1 MSWQYGGMN
10 RNAVHHIIATL
21 TPEAIEAS
29 LDVSPHSVRAAKTK
43 GEFPSNWY
51 AGLKAL
57 CDEVGIPCP
66 LSAFYW
72 RASDK
77 KLSIDRAQVKGQCK
91 SETAGA
97 A

>member
-1 MSWQYGGMN
+1 MN

-21 TPEAIEAS
+21 TPEAIEAR

-43 GEFPSNWY
+43 GEFPANWY

-72 RASDK
+72 RAVDK
-77 KLSIDRAQVKGQCK
+77 KVSNTPPELQQDCAPGAEKIG
-91 SETAGA
+91 EGA